1 MNKKIIL
8 ITFSSVL
15 VILILMVSMIKLH
28 PSTGTMKCIYES
40 KTDVMNMKSIYIVKF
55 KEKVVENL
63 TTKET
68 MQLNDDASLETS
80 KTSFELLYSKYYGL
94 NYYDNKVVLE
104 NKKLIST
111 TNINYK
117 KIDKDKLISIDSNN
131 KNLFTNDNVRLTT
144 LKKIYENNGAK
155 CKYI

>member
-8 ITFSSVL
+8 ITISSVL
-15 VILILMVSMIKLH
+15 VILILIVSMIKLH

-40 KTDVMNMKSIYIVKF
+40 NTDVMNMESIYIVKF
-55 KEKVVENL
+55 KDKVVENL

-68 MQLNDDASLETS
+68 MELNDEESLEKY
-80 KTSFELLYSKYYGL
+80 KTCFELLYSKYYGL
-94 NYYDNKVVLE
+94 DYYENKVVLK

-117 KIDKDKLISIDSNN
+117 KIDKDKLISIDSSN
-131 KNLFTNDNVRLTT
+131 KSLFTNDNIKLTT

>member
-15 VILILMVSMIKLH
+15 VILILIVSMIKLH

-40 KTDVMNMKSIYIVKF
+40 KTDVMNIKSIYIVKF
-55 KEKVVENL
+55 KDKVVENL

-68 MQLNDDASLETS
+68 MQLNDDESLEKY
-80 KTSFELLYSKYYGL
+80 KTYFELLYSKYYGL

-131 KNLFTNDNVRLTT
+131 KSLFTNDNVRLIT

>member
-1 MNKKIIL
+1 M
-8 ITFSSVL
+8 
-15 VILILMVSMIKLH
+15 
-28 PSTGTMKCIYES
+28 S

-55 KEKVVENL
+55 KDKVVENL
-63 TTKET
+63 NTKET
-68 MQLNDDASLETS
+68 MQLNDDESLEKY
-80 KTSFELLYSKYYGL
+80 KTYFELLYSKYYGL

>member
-15 VILILMVSMIKLH
+15 VILILIVSMIKLH

-40 KTDVMNMKSIYIVKF
+40 KTDVMNIKSIYIVKF
-55 KEKVVENL
+55 KDKVVENL

-68 MQLNDDASLETS
+68 MQLNDDESLEKY
-80 KTSFELLYSKYYGL
+80 KTYFELLYSKYYGL

-117 KIDKDKLISIDSNN
+117 KIL
-131 KNLFTNDNVRLTT
+131 
-144 LKKIYENNGAK
+144 
-155 CKYI
+155 